1 MNIFEIYYVGGPL
14 FMGIISILALLAVA
28 VFILKV
34 FQVVKHRYTLKW
46 LDLILL
52 AGSVAIAA
60 GVLAQIIG
68 IVQAL
73 QAIRAAGDI
82 SPQLVM
88 EGAIVSFYAPIY
100 GFIVFIFSMIF
111 YFVMKEIIKTRMPEN
126 N

>member
-14 FMGIISILALLAVA
+14 FMGIISLLALLTIA

-34 FQVVKHRYTLKW
+34 FQVVKHKYTLKW

-73 QAIRAAGDI
+73 QAIRTAGDI

-100 GFIVFIFSMIF
+100 GFIVFIFSMSF
-111 YFVMKEIIKTRMPEN
+111 YFVMKEIIKAKLNGN

>member
-1 MNIFEIYYVGGPL
+1 
-14 FMGIISILALLAVA
+14 
-28 VFILKV
+28 
-34 FQVVKHRYTLKW
+34 
-46 LDLILL
+46 
-52 AGSVAIAA
+52 VAIAA

-88 EGAIVSFYAPIY
+88 EGAIVSFYAPVY